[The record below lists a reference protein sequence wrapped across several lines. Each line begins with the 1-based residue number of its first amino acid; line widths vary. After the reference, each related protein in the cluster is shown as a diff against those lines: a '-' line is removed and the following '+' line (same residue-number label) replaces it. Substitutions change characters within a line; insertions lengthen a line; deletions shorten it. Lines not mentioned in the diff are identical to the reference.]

1 MNNDISLPCL
11 IPDYIPVNLNRDEIA
26 VFDADAAI
34 SETKSR
40 VIGRTGSYGGG
51 TMRIA
56 KGLSIHTGSSS
67 SRPIYGDVNTQ
78 FPGRLVITTQ
88 RVIFAGT
95 QKGFEFPL
103 NKIAVFNVSNGT
115 LSIQSG
121 RSVFAINLSAPY
133 LAQTAFNGVYN
144 SILPLEIECNNTSD
158 YQSKSDNYINQSNI
172 DNMDGHKFEYFCADL
187 LRKNGF
193 SDVSV
198 TPGSGDQGVDILA
211 EKEGI
216 KYAIQCKNYTSKLSN
231 TPVQEVNAG
240 KTFYRCHVGVVMTN
254 STFTPGAKEL
264 AKATGVLLWD
274 RKVIEKMIGANT
286 EKFVYNKQEVS
297 NISRYFE
304 CFENLQNQEYILTHT
319 KKVKTPLIKFPQT
332 FLICAIVALIVISSI
347 VISTTTKVKNK
358 ANDKGPVTLDTL
370 QIADHPMLYDS
381 YDEVKEYYRYY
392 QKVELRGSL
401 NNDDENADILYFS
414 SSHDFDYIYDI
425 NIYFENL
432 DEDDRN
438 NLDLNEVLRI
448 TKSYVPN
455 ELGQYYDFVL
465 AAQYDKIPNK
475 YVPAAHTYIC
485 YYALNELGKNEKQ
498 NNITKYEDHLSV
510 IIEDRDGQYYA
521 SLSGY
526 WNGYDDYFQ
535 KYDKDFL
542 KNISIGV
549 QGVQTR

>member
-1 MNNDISLPCL
+1 MLIIVLGLALVIGFAVGFAQETVNYLHKNGKVIRTWAAVVSIFMLITGFILCLCSQWLIGFAFFISAIILTVCTSYDPTAEQLRRKPYYGIHLSKQQIYNLNNDISLPCL

-40 VIGRTGSYGGG
+40 VIGRNGSYGGG

-67 SRPIYGDVNTQ
+67 SLPIYGDVNTR

-121 RSVFAINLSAPY
+121 RSVFAIILSAPY

-144 SILPLEIECNNTSD
+144 NILPLEIECNNTSD
-158 YQSKSDNYINQSNI
+158 YSSESDNYINQNNI
-172 DNMDGHKFEYFCADL
+172 DNMGGHKFEYFCADL

-274 RKVIEKMIGANT
+274 KKVIEKMIGANT
-286 EKFVYNKQEVS
+286 
-297 NISRYFE
+297 
-304 CFENLQNQEYILTHT
+304 
-319 KKVKTPLIKFPQT
+319 KKDCSYKTGVK
-332 FLICAIVALIVISSI
+332 
-347 VISTTTKVKNK
+347 
-358 ANDKGPVTLDTL
+358 
-370 QIADHPMLYDS
+370 
-381 YDEVKEYYRYY
+381 
-392 QKVELRGSL
+392 
-401 NNDDENADILYFS
+401 
-414 SSHDFDYIYDI
+414 
-425 NIYFENL
+425 
-432 DEDDRN
+432 
-438 NLDLNEVLRI
+438 
-448 TKSYVPN
+448 
-455 ELGQYYDFVL
+455 
-465 AAQYDKIPNK
+465 
-475 YVPAAHTYIC
+475 
-485 YYALNELGKNEKQ
+485 
-498 NNITKYEDHLSV
+498 
-510 IIEDRDGQYYA
+510 
-521 SLSGY
+521 
-526 WNGYDDYFQ
+526 
-535 KYDKDFL
+535 
-542 KNISIGV
+542 
-549 QGVQTR
+549 